1 MLVLLL
7 PLGVLVGLGQVGR
20 SFSDFALILVVTG
33 LALIMSAGLWLHA
46 VARRRLFLASCLVPT
61 SRWRQRL
68 RGGGMLWLFAFM
80 RALPLALILSVA
92 VQRVDAHD
100 PLVMLLVVNIPL
112 LVLLRHFWQ
121 QRLTGDVLIG
131 YLPFIAGRL
140 AMLVNLG
147 VLLMVLIFFAFNTS
161 YPDFAE
167 VALRDAILHEAGRQ
181 HAESQLLLAAMQ
193 LAAAKDALSWWLGQ
207 QLLPGTVQ
215 PALQLIGWTL
225 LLATDVV
232 VIWSYLVLCSA
243 TLDLTRRQVLPP
255 M

>member
-33 LALIMSAGLWLHA
+33 LALIMSSGLWLHA
-46 VARRRLFLASCLVPT
+46 LSRRRLFLASCLVST
-61 SRWRQRL
+61 SAWRQRL
-68 RGGGMLWLFAFM
+68 RGGWVLWLLAFL

-92 VQRVDAHD
+92 VQRADAHD
-100 PLVMLLVVNIPL
+100 PLVMLLIVNVPV
-112 LVLLRHFWQ
+112 LVLMRHFWQ
-121 QRLTGDVLIG
+121 NRLAGDVLST
-131 YLPFIAGRL
+131 YLPIIAGRL
-140 AMLVNLG
+140 AMHANLG
-147 VLLMVLIFFAFNTS
+147 VLLLMLLVFAFNTT

-167 VALRDAILHEAGRQ
+167 VGLRDAILHEAGRQ
-181 HAESQLLLAAMQ
+181 HAESGFLLAAMQ

-207 QLLPGTVQ
+207 QFLPGTVQ

-232 VIWSYLVLCSA
+232 VVWSYLVLCSA